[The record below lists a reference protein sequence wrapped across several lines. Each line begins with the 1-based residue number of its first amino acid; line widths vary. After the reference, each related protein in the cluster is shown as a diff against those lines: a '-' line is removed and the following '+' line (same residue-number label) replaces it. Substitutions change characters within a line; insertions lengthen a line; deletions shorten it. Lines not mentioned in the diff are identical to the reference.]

1 MAGPGKRGGK
11 RKGAGRK
18 KGDKTNR
25 GRAGKS
31 PDQFMNAL
39 IPAGPRVD
47 HDEAEY
53 VEAEIVEP
61 REGKTHQEEYVDPV
75 QFCLAVINN
84 DQEILTRCG
93 VIEIPN
99 IAVKIEAARIAVKYT
114 NKPKPVE
121 TISKHQFSWVDEITE
136 AENRLKTLRKDQND
150 DDGAAN

>member
-1 MAGPGKRGGK
+1 MAGVAGKGGGK

-18 KGDKTNR
+18 KGDKNNN

-39 IPAGPRVD
+39 IPAGPHV
-47 HDEAEY
+47 EY

-61 REGKTHQEEYVDPV
+61 REGKTQQEEYIDPV
-75 QFCLAVINN
+75 QFCLAVIN
-84 DQEILTRCG
+84 DDRAILARCG
-93 VIEIPN
+93 VIEVPN
-99 IAVKIEAARIAVKYT
+99 IAVKVEAARIAVKYT

-136 AENRLKTLRKDQND
+136 AENRLKALRKEHN